1 MMGSVWPGEDPTIK
15 FYGLVTKKMKFK
27 GRKGDMVN
35 GYEVLWD
42 DGGKERW
49 PYEYLVPALVPTGD
63 PLVSVGDSDEVVT
76 SDEDDEDD
84 AFTIMMSGRDD
95 PEEVEYTNVFN

>member
-63 PLVSVGDSDEVVT
+63 PLVGDDDDDEVISS
-76 SDEDDEDD
+76 SDVVMRVMGMRM
-84 AFTIMMSGRDD
+84 F
-95 PEEVEYTNVFN
+95 